1 LSLAARVVGKK
12 IASNIAAR
20 GLSGSSTWLFATG
33 GAGGLLATAMAEEAG
48 LAGAM
53 AFPLSPVFS
62 AFGLS
67 RLDLLHAYEAPVDGG
82 DLAGWLS
89 ALSKRALR
97 DMRGEG
103 IDPSAVSLRLEA
115 EVSGANG
122 AVEAVDLGD
131 ATADQALT
139 ERLRRHPGKPRLVRL
154 KAIAPGRRGAL
165 ETRGAG
171 RSEPRTTRS
180 VAWRAKPESTPV
192 YDWDA
197 LGPGAAINGPAIVE
211 SQHTTVPIQPGV
223 GARVGDLGELVLT
236 RAKR

>member
-1 LSLAARVVGKK
+1 MV
-12 IASNIAAR
+12 
-20 GLSGSSTWLFATG
+20 
-33 GAGGLLATAMAEEAG
+33 EEAG

-82 DLAGWLS
+82 DLARSLS
-89 ALSKRALR
+89 ALSERALR

-122 AVEAVDLGD
+122 AVEALDLGD
-131 ATADQALT
+131 ATAAGALA
-139 ERLRRHPGKPRLVRL
+139 ERLRAPGGKPRLVRL
-154 KAIAPGRRGAL
+154 KAIASGRRGAL
-165 ETRGAG
+165 ETRGPA
-171 RSEPRTTRS
+171 RSEPRTSRA

-197 LGPGAAINGPAIVE
+197 LGSGAAIDGPAIVE
-211 SQHTTVPIQPGV
+211 SQHTTVPIAPGIS
-223 GARVGDLGELVLT
+223 ARVGDLGELVLT
-236 RAKR
+236 KAKR